1 MADMAANLHA
11 DHWPPVAARAADG
24 GVNAALRVENRR
36 TTLRAQILSVAA
48 WLPATIVY
56 AVMLLGVSFLL
67 TVLGPHA
74 HNVAVRE
81 MSTNLHNLAHG
92 HVVTL
97 VGSAFISDGG
107 NVLFW
112 LPGLVCLLALGEL
125 IWRSKGLVV
134 AFALG
139 HIGATLVVAAW
150 LTTALKAGWLPTSL
164 ARATDVGMSYGA
176 VCVLGALTA
185 SIPARWRPIWIGWWL
200 GNAVAAALSADFTA
214 IGHVVALLLGIALS
228 FRLRS
233 ILHWTLIHSALL
245 VVGSAFGYMVLC
257 GPAGPAPTAGAAGA
271 LIALVAAWILRSRD
285 NAPQTLTG
293 RPGFVPQPAQS

>member
-1 MADMAANLHA
+1 MAMNPHA
-11 DHWPPVAARAADG
+11 DHWPPIATRAAREGAA
-24 GVNAALRVENRR
+24 AALRIENRR
-36 TTLRAQILSVAA
+36 TTLSSRVLSVAA

-67 TVLGPHA
+67 TVLGPHT
-74 HNVAVRE
+74 HDVAVRE

-92 HVVTL
+92 HIVTL
-97 VGSAFISDGG
+97 VGSAFLSDGG
-107 NVLFW
+107 HVLFW

-125 IWRSKGLVV
+125 IWRSRGLVV

-150 LTTALKAGWLPTSL
+150 LTTALKAGWLPMSL

-185 SIPARWRPIWIGWWL
+185 SIPSRWRPVWIGWWL

-214 IGHVVALLLGIALS
+214 VGHVIALLLGIALS

-233 ILHWTLIHSALL
+233 ISQWTLLHSALL

-271 LIALVAAWILRSRD
+271 LIAVVAAWILRSRD
-285 NAPQTLTG
+285 GAPETLTG
-293 RPGFVPQPAQS
+293 QPGFVPQPAQS